1 MLIITNKAE
10 FENELLRLNL
20 SLNIFSKL
28 TNIELSVISK
38 WNNTNNLVPNHI
50 DDWLKNYEYN
60 EKLKLLQKE
69 FIEINKTKKWKFEDH
84 QQAIFDFVIEKKK
97 ITEFKIK
104 DYDIILNK
112 GNKNFGFQHLILRH
126 YGIGSDGEIKALDIL
141 KIGNVIKQDTTIP
154 AKGSKK
160 IAFIQNKNGIKYT
173 VILLKKPKGKML
185 FNFFSGK

>member
-28 TNIELSVISK
+28 TSIELSDISE
-38 WNNTNNLVPNHI
+38 WNDTDNLIPNHI
-50 DDWLKNYEYN
+50 DDWLKNYEYK

-69 FIEINKTKKWKFEDH
+69 FIEINKTKKWKFENH
-84 QQAIFDFVIEKKK
+84 QQAIFDFVMQKKSF
-97 ITEFKIK
+97 TEFKVN
-104 DYDIILNK
+104 DYDIIIKK

-160 IAFIQNKNGIKYT
+160 IVFIQNKNGIKYT
-173 VILLKKPKGKML
+173 VILLKESKGKMI